1 MNARTAIV
9 LGSVTT
15 LAALSLPPL
24 HAGGASAVGLSR
36 LPMDTVGGTGTAQL
50 GGIATY
56 STLAA
61 LHRGPSEALAVD
73 EAWHGHRGIQL
84 GSD

>member
-9 LGSVTT
+9 LGVTV
-15 LAALSLPPL
+15 LAALGLPPL
-24 HAGGASAVGLSR
+24 QAGGAPTVELLR
-36 LPMDTVGGTGTAQL
+36 LPMDTDGGTGTAPL

-56 STLAA
+56 STLAG